1 MANRVRKI
9 KSYEGVTWRY
19 VPTRD
24 NSADFG
30 NLGGRLKGAS
40 LWWNGFKKLAT
51 PANWSADALNHP
63 IEESHTQAKLVQ
75 RVLAV
80 VLDARNEVEEILHK
94 FQLRKAIVSVRG

>member
-30 NLGGRLKGAS
+30 NLEGRLKGAS
-40 LWWNGFKKLAT
+40 LWWNGFK
-51 PANWSADALNHP
+51 
-63 IEESHTQAKLVQ
+63 
-75 RVLAV
+75 
-80 VLDARNEVEEILHK
+80 
-94 FQLRKAIVSVRG
+94 